1 MTKSGFFEI
10 IKNIFAVIFAL
21 ILSIALFISCCIAY
35 WWITDSWMSLVEV
48 HYKKDIPSYLNL
60 PPTEEL
66 ANPEYCIKTIK
77 VKDNKN
83 SERYLY
89 CGEEDLINYG
99 KDSKPIS
106 INKVFYEYYLD
117 ENKNIT
123 EIIGDS
129 GVYYISN
136 RYVYNDNG
144 KLILLIY
151 FSTSGPTNLH
161 IYILK

>member
-1 MTKSGFFEI
+1 MTKSMFFKI
-10 IKNIFAVIFAL
+10 IKNIFAVICAL
-21 ILSIALFISCCIAY
+21 ALSIILFILCCIAY
-35 WWITDSWMSLVEV
+35 WWITDSWLSLVEV
-48 HYKKDIPSYLNL
+48 HYEKNIPSYLKL

-66 ANPEYCIKTIK
+66 VNPEYCIKTIK

-83 SERYLY
+83 NERYLY
-89 CGEEDLINYG
+89 CGEEDMINYG

-106 INKVFYEYYLD
+106 RNKVFNEYYLD
-117 ENKNIT
+117 ENKNVT

-136 RYVYNDNG
+136 RYVYNDKG
-144 KLILLIY
+144 KLILMIY

-161 IYILK
+161 IRILK